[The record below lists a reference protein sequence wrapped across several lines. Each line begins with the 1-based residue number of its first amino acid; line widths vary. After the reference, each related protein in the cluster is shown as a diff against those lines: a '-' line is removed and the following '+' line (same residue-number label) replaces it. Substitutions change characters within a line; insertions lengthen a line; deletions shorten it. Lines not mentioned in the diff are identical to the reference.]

1 MIVPFNNIIVSDN
14 ELIASL
20 DLVNLDIDQLKEL
33 SYKTIKGI
41 FEVPNELK
49 NHIEVVSSE
58 ISIWEVDIYES
69 HFILDLE
76 CNMDFKILSDKHQ
89 AIDSIVKYQ
98 EKNGDL
104 RWELSVLWKP
114 ENGNDY
120 LFDGWDDLSITEAIE
135 DYEKWYE

>member
-1 MIVPFNNIIVSDN
+1 MVVPFNNTIVSDN

-20 DLVNLDIDQLKEL
+20 DFANLDKEQLKEL
-33 SYKTIKGI
+33 SSKTIKGI

-49 NHIEVVSSE
+49 DYIEVISSE
-58 ISIWEVDIYES
+58 VFIWHVDIYES

-76 CNMDFKILSDKHQ
+76 CNMDFKILSDKSQ
-89 AIDSIVKYQ
+89 AIDSILKYQ

-104 RWELSVLWKP
+104 RWKLSILWKA
-114 ENGNDY
+114 EDGNDY

-135 DYEKWYE
+135 DYEEWYE

>member
-1 MIVPFNNIIVSDN
+1 MVVPFNNTIVSDN

-20 DLVNLDIDQLKEL
+20 DFANLDKEQLKEL
-33 SYKTIKGI
+33 SSKTIKGI

-49 NHIEVVSSE
+49 DCIEVISSE
-58 ISIWEVDIYES
+58 VFIWHVDIYES

-76 CNMDFKILSDKHQ
+76 CNMDFKILSDKSQ

-104 RWELSVLWKP
+104 RWELSVLWKAV
-114 ENGNDY
+114 NGNDY

-135 DYEKWYE
+135 DYEEWYE